1 MKLNAW
7 SGKGGSEMRQITDED
22 IRRLAKQAGMWGVED
37 WWQQEIPRLRRFLE
51 LVEAEKRMEGS
62 DESTHR

>member
-1 MKLNAW
+1 
-7 SGKGGSEMRQITDED
+7 MRQITDED